1 VRHADHEN
9 LAWLFPNK
17 SLVFAPDGI
26 ETFEDAWKRH
36 VEPQGFPVA
45 HIDDIVA
52 SKEAANRR
60 KDKESLPR
68 LLSFRAWL
76 KKEGKL

>member
-1 VRHADHEN
+1 M
-9 LAWLFPNK
+9 
-17 SLVFAPDGI
+17 
-26 ETFEDAWKRH
+26 
-36 VEPQGFPVA
+36 EPQGFPVA

>member
-1 VRHADHEN
+1 MELHLAVSHPVDLLSALVPEQRRQPGPHRVDH
-9 LAWLFPNK
+9 L
-17 SLVFAPDGI
+17 
-26 ETFEDAWKRH
+26 
-36 VEPQGFPVA
+36 A

-52 SKEAANRR
+52 SKKAANRR
-60 KDKESLPR
+60 KDRESLPR